1 MYNVIETHMF
11 SNTQSLAKS
20 FSEHT
25 RRNSTSEKN
34 TNNLKYTA
42 EFIFYV
48 CKNAALFISKP
59 SALQEASETSF

>member
-1 MYNVIETHMF
+1 MF

-59 SALQEASETSF
+59 SALQEAS